1 MNVIEFILDRKIEVF
16 QRTIEHIQLTGVSVL
31 LAICVGV
38 PMGVV
43 LTRKKNLTI
52 PVIGAVNIVQT
63 IPSLAL
69 LGFLIPLLGIG
80 VKPSILALFLY
91 SLLAII
97 KNTIAGINQVESS
110 IIEAG
115 TGMGMTNI
123 QILFKIEIPLSV
135 PVILSGIR
143 IATVTCIGIAT
154 LCAAIGSGGLGQ
166 FIFRGISM
174 VNSNMILAGAIPAA
188 LLALFFDFLLNKI
201 EKYLTP
207 RSTC

>member
-38 PMGVV
+38 PLGIV

-80 VKPSILALFLY
+80 VKPSILALFFNDFEL
-91 SLLAII
+91 
-97 KNTIAGINQVESS
+97 
-110 IIEAG
+110 
-115 TGMGMTNI
+115 
-123 QILFKIEIPLSV
+123 
-135 PVILSGIR
+135 PVI
-143 IATVTCIGIAT
+143 AT
-154 LCAAIGSGGLGQ
+154 
-166 FIFRGISM
+166 F
-174 VNSNMILAGAIPAA
+174 
-188 LLALFFDFLLNKI
+188 
-201 EKYLTP
+201 
-207 RSTC
+207 